1 MLTRRRVAITALLAF
16 AVALL
21 LWATTQDAEDGN
33 GARVVDSAVERL
45 VPDDGDAT
53 LRQAE
58 IGVDL
63 APGWTAVLAIDG
75 RPIPDDEVRR
85 NDPLNQVFFTPGE
98 GRVIEELAPGP
109 HLASALI
116 WRPVEEGREDG
127 RTVSWRFRVS

>member
-63 APGWTAVLAIDG
+63 APGWTAALAIDG

-98 GRVIEELAPGP
+98 GRVIDELAPGP
-109 HLASALI
+109 HQASALI
-116 WRPVEEGREDG
+116 WRPVEEEREDG